1 MKTRPLQVPKAP
13 AASAPGSML
22 RNISSEVRHLILG
35 PKVLEEL
42 KILERLA
49 GPEFFRRTHSP
60 RTATQG

>member
-1 MKTRPLQVPKAP
+1 
-13 AASAPGSML
+13 ML